1 MEVPMMEKQFMDR
14 IQNSINYVEDHL
26 YEKLDIEYIAK
37 AAFMSQSS
45 FYTIFSNILDTT
57 IKDYIRKRRLSL
69 SAYDLIYSNSS
80 VLDLALKYQYYTSES
95 YSRSFKKLFGISPK
109 KYKEMNIFVNVFP
122 RVVLYYNNLSG
133 GDFMISKEMNKD
145 LIIKEIHALSNG
157 YVLDIDID
165 GFMKVNDNYGYDIGD
180 KVLIEVPKRIKEV
193 LNNHKLDV
201 DVVRISGDEF
211 AVIIKD
217 QSRSFIEQ
225 LSADIINIMSSDF
238 IFDEVTLPITVS
250 IGISDFTVDC
260 NNEAAI
266 KNANSAMLF
275 AKINGRNQY
284 KLAE

>member
-1 MEVPMMEKQFMDR
+1 MMEKQFIDR
-14 IQNSINYVEDHL
+14 IQNAINYVEEHL
-26 YEKLDIEYIAK
+26 YEKLDIEHIAK
-37 AAFMSQSS
+37 VAFMSQSS
-45 FYTIFSNILDTT
+45 FYLIFANILDTT

-69 SAYDLIYSNSS
+69 SAYDIIHSSLS

-109 KYKEMNIFVNVFP
+109 KYKEINLFVNVFP
-122 RVVLYYNNLSG
+122 RVALNYNNLSG

-145 LIIKEIHALSNG
+145 LIKNKIHALSNG

-165 GFMKVNDNYGYDIGD
+165 GFKQINDAYGFDIGD

-193 LNNHKLDV
+193 LKNHQLDI

-217 QSRSFIEQ
+217 QTINFIEQ
-225 LSADIINIMSSDF
+225 LSSDIINIMSSEF
-238 IFDEVTLPITVS
+238 IFDKLSLPITVS

-260 NNEAAI
+260 NNVEVI
-266 KNANSAMLF
+266 KNANSAMLL
-275 AKINGRNQY
+275 AKTNGRNQY
-284 KLAE
+284 KLA

>member
-1 MEVPMMEKQFMDR
+1 MEKQFIDR
-14 IQNSINYVEDHL
+14 IQNAINYVEDHL
-26 YEKLDIEYIAK
+26 YEKLDIEHIAK
-37 AAFMSQSS
+37 VAFMSQSS
-45 FYTIFSNILDTT
+45 FYLIFANILDTT

-69 SAYDLIYSNSS
+69 SAYDIIHSNLS

-109 KYKEMNIFVNVFP
+109 KYKETNLFVNVFP
-122 RVVLYYNNLSG
+122 RVALNYNNLSG

-145 LIIKEIHALSNG
+145 LIIKKIHALSNG

-165 GFMKVNDNYGYDIGD
+165 GFKQINDGYGYDIGD

-193 LNNHKLDV
+193 LNNHQLDI

-217 QSRSFIEQ
+217 QPINFIEQ
-225 LSADIINIMSSDF
+225 LSADIINIMSSEF
-238 IFDEVTLPITVS
+238 IFDKLSLPITVS

-260 NNEAAI
+260 NNEEVI
-266 KNANSAMLF
+266 KNANSAMLL
-275 AKINGRNQY
+275 AKTNGRNQY
-284 KLAE
+284 KLANI

>member
-1 MEVPMMEKQFMDR
+1 MEKQFIDR
-14 IQNSINYVEDHL
+14 IQTAINYVEDHL

-37 AAFMSQSS
+37 VAFMSQSS
-45 FYTIFSNILDTT
+45 FYLIFTNILDTT

-69 SAYDLIYSNSS
+69 SAYDLIYSNLS

-109 KYKEMNIFVNVFP
+109 KYKQTNLFVNVFP
-122 RVVLYYNNLSG
+122 RIVLTYNNLSG
-133 GDFMISKEMNKD
+133 GDFMISKEMNKE
-145 LIIKEIHALSNG
+145 LIIKKIHALSNG

-165 GFMKVNDNYGYDIGD
+165 GFKQINDSYGYDIGD

-201 DVVRISGDEF
+201 DVVRICGDEF
-211 AVIIKD
+211 AVIIKE
-217 QSRSFIEQ
+217 QPINTIEQ
-225 LSADIINIMSSDF
+225 LSADMINIMSSEF
-238 IFDEVTLPITVS
+238 IFENLSLPITVS

-260 NNEAAI
+260 NNEEVI
-266 KNANSAMLF
+266 KNANSAMLL

-284 KLAE
+284 KLAK

>member
-1 MEVPMMEKQFMDR
+1 MMEKQFIDR
-14 IQNSINYVEDHL
+14 IQNAINYVEDHL
-26 YEKLDIEYIAK
+26 YEKLDIEHIAK
-37 AAFMSQSS
+37 VAFMSQSS
-45 FYTIFSNILDTT
+45 FYLIFANILDTT

-69 SAYDLIYSNSS
+69 SAYDIIHSNLS

-109 KYKEMNIFVNVFP
+109 KYKETNLFVNVFP
-122 RVVLYYNNLSG
+122 RVALNYNNLSG

-145 LIIKEIHALSNG
+145 LIIKKIHALSNG

-165 GFMKVNDNYGYDIGD
+165 GFKQINDGYGYDIGD

-193 LNNHKLDV
+193 LNNHQLDI

-217 QSRSFIEQ
+217 QPINFIEQ
-225 LSADIINIMSSDF
+225 LSADIINIMSSEF
-238 IFDEVTLPITVS
+238 IFDKLSLPITVS

-260 NNEAAI
+260 NNEEVI
-266 KNANSAMLF
+266 KNANSAMLL
-275 AKINGRNQY
+275 AKTNGRNQY
-284 KLAE
+284 KLANI

>member
-1 MEVPMMEKQFMDR
+1 MMEKQFMDR
-14 IQNSINYVEDHL
+14 IQNAINYVEDHL
-26 YEKLDIEYIAK
+26 YEKLEIEDIAK

-45 FYTIFSNILDTT
+45 FYLVFSNILDTT

-69 SAYDLIYSNSS
+69 SAYDLIYSNLN

-95 YSRSFKKLFGISPK
+95 YSRAFKKLFGISPK
-109 KYKEMNIFVNVFP
+109 KYKEINLFVNVFP
-122 RVVLYYNNLSG
+122 RVALNYNNLSG
-133 GDFMISKEMNKD
+133 GDVMINKEMNKE
-145 LIIKEIHALSNG
+145 LLIKEIHALSNG

-165 GFMKVNDNYGYDIGD
+165 HFKKINDTYGHDIWD

-193 LNNHKLDV
+193 LNKHQLNV

-217 QSRSFIEQ
+217 HSRDFIEQ
-225 LSADIINIMSSDF
+225 LSADIINIMSPEF
-238 IFDEVTLPITVS
+238 IFDELSLPITVS
-250 IGISDFTVDC
+250 IGISDFTIDC
-260 NNEAAI
+260 NNEEVI
-266 KNANSAMLF
+266 KNANSAMAL